1 MYIEQFVY
9 LKAISQTGSLRA
21 ASEQVF
27 VTEQA
32 MSSAIRKLEKRMWRV
47 ALASQQ

>member
-9 LKAISQTGSLRA
+9 LKAISETGSLRLA
-21 ASEQVF
+21 GERLF

-32 MSSAIRKLEKRMWRV
+32 LSAIEF
-47 ALASQQ
+47 LA